1 MGDSCTGVPTFTSF
15 SASTEQTFSVS
26 QSTSQSFSILDP
38 SVISSAVTISGTDV
52 SLALSTVPGATS
64 TINIIVPVTVP
75 AQHVVSVPVL
85 TLFAPCSTSE
95 TPSSSSTPTPTPGS
109 SSTPTSSSTET
120 TPTSES
126 RTSDRNTRTSENTS
140 ANPPA
145 SSTGR
150 QNSAPTP
157 TSTSPGSNN
166 NPSETGTIF
175 TTTSLGFTT
184 LPNGSQSTF
193 IATVTTSVAP
203 NGSLNNNDRTAG
215 GGGAGSSRA
224 VAIGVGV
231 AGGVIAL
238 IILIMGITWHIRRK
252 RRASLEL
259 GLGLGLDESHVWAP
273 THERKSPDGSTDSR
287 TRPAV
292 IPEYTFNPYSEAR
305 TTSYAPVPTM
315 SPPRPR
321 TMSLGGHTPQASV
334 SSSGNGGLTVAPMLV
349 RTKTADEIL
358 YEAAREGLPRSRT
371 TSVTASQHTRG
382 YGSLTASSHLTHGGR
397 SDSVIGL
404 LEAHGGNAGGH
415 GLDEIGRRMY
425 ASDVEEEE
433 RPMSPISIAVP
444 RLAITNPDADK
455 DP

>member
-1 MGDSCTGVPTFTSF
+1 MGDVCAGAPTFTSF

-26 QSTSQSFSILDP
+26 RSASQSLSIQD
-38 SVISSAVTISGTDV
+38 SSIISRPVTISGTDV
-52 SLALSTVPGATS
+52 SMVLSTIPGATD
-64 TINIIVPVTVP
+64 TVDVFVPVTVP

-95 TPSSSSTPTPTPGS
+95 ESSSRSTPISTPDST
-109 SSTPTSSSTET
+109 STPTSSSTET

-126 RTSDRNTRTSENTS
+126 RTSARNTRTSENTPAS
-140 ANPPA
+140 TPA

-150 QNSAPTP
+150 QNPAPTP
-157 TSTSPGSNN
+157 TPTPPGPNN
-166 NPSETGTIF
+166 NPSETGTII
-175 TTTSLGFTT
+175 TTTSLGLTT

-193 IATVTTSVAP
+193 IATLTTSVAP
-203 NGSLNNNDRTAG
+203 NGSLNNNDHSG
-215 GGGAGSSRA
+215 GGGASSSRA
-224 VAIGVGV
+224 IAIGVGV
-231 AGGVIAL
+231 AGGVVAL

-252 RRASLEL
+252 RRNSLDL
-259 GLGLGLDESHVWAP
+259 GLGGSEIWGQES
-273 THERKSPDGSTDSR
+273 KSPDER

-292 IPEYTFNPYSEAR
+292 IPEYTYNPYAEAR

-321 TMSLGGHTPQASV
+321 PVSLGHTSQTSV
-334 SSSGNGGLTVAPMLV
+334 SSSGNGGLTVAPILA

-358 YEAAREGLPRSRT
+358 YEAAREDLPRSRA
-371 TSVTASQHTRG
+371 TSATASQHTRG

-397 SDSVIGL
+397 SDSVVGL
-404 LEAHGGNAGGH
+404 LEAHGGGGTGPVH
-415 GLDEIGRRMY
+415 DEIGRRMY
-425 ASDVEEEE
+425 ASDVGDE
-433 RPMSPISIAVP
+433 RPMSPISIAAP